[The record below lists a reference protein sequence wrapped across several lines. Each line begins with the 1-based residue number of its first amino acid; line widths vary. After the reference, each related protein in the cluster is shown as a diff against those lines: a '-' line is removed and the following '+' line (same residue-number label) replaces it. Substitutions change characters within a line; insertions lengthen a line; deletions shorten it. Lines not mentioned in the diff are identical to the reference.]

1 MPAGGHLHPPKLA
14 FQYYI
19 IWNPTILGDQIWTEY
34 FREFYVQP
42 FEMEPFGFETFEFET
57 FGFETFYFKRNI
69 FRDFPS
75 IPSKLNLSEGKVY
88 NNLLPNSNPNIIA
101 IIENQLNP

>member
-1 MPAGGHLHPPKLA
+1 MKPP
-14 FQYYI
+14 
-19 IWNPTILGDQIWTEY
+19 ILGDQIWTEY
-34 FREFYVQP
+34 FLEFYVQ
-42 FEMEPFGFETFEFET
+42 PFGFETFEFEP
-57 FGFETFYFKRNI
+57 FGFETFDFKRNI

-75 IPSKLNLSEGKVY
+75 IPSNLNLSDGKVY